1 MPNGCHLFR
10 RDLGTEAKDP
20 AACDVLASPLDEPAF
35 CSVRRPSKGSYPAQP
50 GFSARMAATN
60 ESGNAKPAAV
70 ADKGAA
76 DNPFSSGSE
85 TARVC

>member
-10 RDLGTEAKDP
+10 HDLGTEAKDP
-20 AACDVLASPLDEPAF
+20 ATCDVLASTQDEPAF

-50 GFSARMAATN
+50 GLCPMAATN
-60 ESGNAKPAAV
+60 ENGNAKPAAF